1 MKSFRIA
8 PHLFRETQ
16 QKRICPQQV
25 ATGSH
30 TSVGGITVYTTKAHR
45 TLRQNFVGVGA
56 PSQRRTQMVEALVK
70 IVKHLTSTSTVYL
83 DWTLFEDFPALY
95 VDSLWAT
102 VSPTLQNLTILA
114 TTSKLRTLFPLPV
127 ANFPQLSSLNITIN
141 CQNDALNAEEE
152 DELRHIQLG
161 IASFANS
168 VRHTLRSLSVQCPPG
183 HDLSPFYEALDYF
196 SNLSSVEIDVTAEL
210 SSVAEEIPLI
220 PSILFVLRHSE
231 NIEHISSFASKLLA
245 LRKQSTETKY
255 WYPRLKSVKL
265 GSNILTACSEP
276 TLRFMQMHS
285 PTLQSLEVVGPISP
299 LELDELITAL
309 SGDSGNPILSRFSI
323 SIYRLDLNLILKL
336 VKRLPA
342 LKVLQL
348 RIMRIS
354 ATGTSSAFTPGQ
366 YFPLLLV
373 WNHTRTF
380 SIYKTKDAPAPA
392 CRYS

>member
-1 MKSFRIA
+1 MA
-8 PHLFRETQ
+8 
-16 QKRICPQQV
+16 
-25 ATGSH
+25 
-30 TSVGGITVYTTKAHR
+30 
-45 TLRQNFVGVGA
+45 
-56 PSQRRTQMVEALVK
+56 EALVE

-83 DWTLFEDFPALY
+83 DWPLFEDFPAPY

-102 VSPTLQNLTILA
+102 VSPILRHLTILA

-127 ANFPQLSSLNITIN
+127 ANFPQLSSLNITI
-141 CQNDALNAEEE
+141 QNDVLNPEEE
-152 DELRHIQLG
+152 NKLRHIQLG

-183 HDLSPFYEALDYF
+183 HDLSPFYQALDYF

-210 SSVAEEIPLI
+210 SSMTEGIPLI
-220 PSILFVLRHSE
+220 PSVLFIQRHSE

-255 WYPRLKSVKL
+255 WYPRLKSLKL
-265 GSNILTACSEP
+265 GSNILTACNEP
-276 TLRFMQMHS
+276 TLRFMRMHS

-354 ATGTSSAFTPGQ
+354 ATGTSSAFIPGQ

-380 SIYKTKDAPAPA
+380 FIL
-392 CRYS
+392 